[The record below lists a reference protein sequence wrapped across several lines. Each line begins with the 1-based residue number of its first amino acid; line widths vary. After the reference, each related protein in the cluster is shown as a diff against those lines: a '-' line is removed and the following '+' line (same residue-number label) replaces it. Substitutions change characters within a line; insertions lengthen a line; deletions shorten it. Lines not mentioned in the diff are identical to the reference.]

1 MREETTLNRFMR
13 KIAVFAIILIC
24 SFIKTYGTTEYRPTD
39 NENKLKLSRF
49 SLTDDKI
56 RHLTF
61 DISNMIF
68 NRKSG
73 FKWPMTKIIFSKD
86 EKNNGIL
93 RLDITAL
100 DNEWNKM
107 VEPGEKPYGYFI
119 INNRLFVISTK
130 EDSPIDLTQYFKP
143 IEDGERIFSDTR
155 CKIEIKNPKW
165 IYQCDDTSIFARKL
179 QENNLEALGR

>member
-1 MREETTLNRFMR
+1 MR

-24 SFIKTYGTTEYRPTD
+24 SFITTFGSTYPQPTD
-39 NENKLKLSRF
+39 DGNKFQLSRF
-49 SLTDDKI
+49 ILTDGKI
-56 RHLTF
+56 RHLTS

-68 NRKSG
+68 NRKNG

-86 EKNNGIL
+86 KNNSNIL

-100 DNEWNKM
+100 DNEWNKII
-107 VEPGEKPYGYFI
+107 EAGEKPYGYFV

-130 EDSPIDLTQYFKP
+130 EDSPIDLTSYFEP
-143 IEDGERIFSDTR
+143 IEDGERTFNDTK
-155 CKIEIKNPKW
+155 CETPIKNPKW

-179 QENNLEALGR
+179 QESNLNVLGR